1 MFQNKGKFIVIDG
14 TDGSG
19 KATQTKL
26 LVEKLKAQGK
36 EVELIEFPRH
46 GHQSAWM
53 VDEYLN
59 GNFGTIKE
67 VGPYQASVFYAMD
80 RFAAAKEINDYLNQG
95 KIVVADRYVT
105 ANMGHQG
112 AKIETIEERKR
123 FYDWITDFEY
133 NKLKIPK
140 PDLTIILHVPAE
152 VAQGLVDK
160 KGHRDYVGG
169 NKRDLHEADLNHLQ
183 AAEQV
188 YLEIVKQ
195 FPEFRLVEC
204 YEQERL
210 LTKQEINDRVFKIV
224 N

>member
-1 MFQNKGKFIVIDG
+1 MHKGKFIVIDG

-26 LVEKLKAQGK
+26 LVARLKAQGK
-36 EVELIEFPRH
+36 EVELVEFPRH
-46 GHQSAWM
+46 GHQSAWL

-67 VGPYQASVFYAMD
+67 VGPYQASVFYALD
-80 RFAAAKEINDYLNQG
+80 RFAASKEIKDYLNKG

-112 AKIETIEERKR
+112 AKIDNSEARKF
-123 FYDWITDFEY
+123 FYDWINDFEY
-133 NKLKIPK
+133 NKLKISK
-140 PDLTIILHVPAE
+140 PDLTIILHVPAK
-152 VAQGLVDK
+152 VAQLLVDK
-160 KGHRDYVGG
+160 KGYRDYVGG

-188 YLEIVKQ
+188 YLEMVKQ
-195 FPEFRLVEC
+195 FPEFQLVEC
-204 YEQERL
+204 YEQEKL
-210 LTKQEINDRVFKIV
+210 LTKEKINDRILKIV